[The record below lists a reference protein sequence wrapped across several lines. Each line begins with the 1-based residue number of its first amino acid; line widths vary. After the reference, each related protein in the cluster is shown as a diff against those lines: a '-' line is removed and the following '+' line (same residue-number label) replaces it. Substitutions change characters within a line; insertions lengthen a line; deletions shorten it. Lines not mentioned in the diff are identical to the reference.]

1 MSGLFI
7 TDSLQ
12 FGFKRGI
19 GCTEAI
25 FTLKSVISNFVDNGS
40 SVYVASLDISKA
52 FDKVNHCKL
61 FNSLLAAGLPP
72 VIINVLC
79 CWYSKLFVTVRWNTS
94 LSMQFAVCS
103 SVRQGSTL
111 SPALFNLFINA
122 FIVKLKSSGIGCHI
136 CDQYF
141 GCLLYADDLILLS
154 PSVAGLHSTG
164 YAELMPGY
172 SYILGLEF

>member
-1 MSGLFI
+1 
-7 TDSLQ
+7 
-12 FGFKRGI
+12 
-19 GCTEAI
+19 
-25 FTLKSVISNFVDNGS
+25 
-40 SVYVASLDISKA
+40 
-52 FDKVNHCKL
+52 
-61 FNSLLAAGLPP
+61 
-72 VIINVLC
+72 
-79 CWYSKLFVTVRWNTS
+79 
-94 LSMQFAVCS
+94 MQFAVCS
-103 SVRQGSTL
+103 GVRQGSTL